1 MWRGQSESEREKS
14 GAQPRG
20 PHPQHQC
27 LWCRTEWEAQESS
40 ESETRAGRGPIV
52 GRTASSRNTS
62 TSQLE
67 GADADTIWEELLTTW
82 DAEASAMRL
91 KPQGLQIF
99 RLGSSKCR

>member
-1 MWRGQSESEREKS
+1 M
-14 GAQPRG
+14 
-20 PHPQHQC
+20 
-27 LWCRTEWEAQESS
+27 
-40 ESETRAGRGPIV
+40 